1 MSNLREALR
10 QRIERDRLSEERLAA
25 LEALQAQ
32 AERPVSAPTPTFAP
46 TPTPTQHQPWRN
58 RRWALAALP
67 LGLVLIAGLWW
78 WQAPPGELSEANRLA
93 QIADEVAGQ
102 HLHLKPLEV
111 EAADLDQVR
120 RYLNQLDFRPLASD
134 APALADLNLQGG
146 RYCSIQGIPAAQLR
160 LRPDASQGE
169 ASGEDV
175 GVQTLYQARYDP
187 EHHGP
192 LPDRDRG
199 EAPVRLRARGLT
211 VLLWVEAGVVFALV
225 RDD

>member
-1 MSNLREALR
+1 MTAT
-10 QRIERDRLSEERLAA
+10 
-25 LEALQAQ
+25 
-32 AERPVSAPTPTFAP
+32 APGPAS
-46 TPTPTQHQPWRN
+46 TQHQPWRN

-78 WQAPPGELSEANRLA
+78 WQAPPGELSEASRLA

-102 HLHLKPLEV
+102 HLYLKPLEV

-120 RYLNQLDFRPLASD
+120 RYLSQLDFRPLASD

-146 RYCSIQGIPAAQLR
+146 RYCSIQGVPAAQLR

>member
-1 MSNLREALR
+1 MSTLREALR
-10 QRIERDRLSEERLAA
+10 ERIERDRLSEERLAA

-32 AERPVSAPTPTFAP
+32 AERSVLATVPAPSPAP
-46 TPTPTQHQPWRN
+46 NQHPHWRKG
-58 RRWALAALP
+58 RWALAAVP
-67 LGLVLIAGLWW
+67 LLFLLVGVWW
-78 WQAPPGELSEANRLA
+78 WQLPPGELSEADRLA

-102 HLHLKPLEV
+102 HLRLKPLEV

-120 RYLNQLDFRPLASD
+120 RYLSQLDFRPLASD

-146 RYCSIQGIPAAQLR
+146 RYCSIQGVPAAQLR
-160 LRPDASQGE
+160 LRPAASQGKTG
-169 ASGEDV
+169 GEGD

-187 EHHGP
+187 KRHGP

-199 EAPVRLRARGLT
+199 EAPVRLRTRGVT
-211 VLLWVEAGVVFALV
+211 VLLWVEGGLVFALA

>member
-1 MSNLREALR
+1 MSNLREALC

-25 LEALQAQ
+25 LEALQARI
-32 AERPVSAPTPTFAP
+32 ERPVPATAPGPAS
-46 TPTPTQHQPWRN
+46 TQHQPWRN

-67 LGLVLIAGLWW
+67 LGLVLIAGLWR
-78 WQAPPGELSEANRLA
+78 WQAPPRELSEASQLA

-146 RYCSIQGIPAAQLR
+146 RYCSIQGVPAAQLR

-187 EHHGP
+187 ELHGP

-211 VLLWVEAGVVFALV
+211 VLLWVEGGVVFALV

>member
-25 LEALQAQ
+25 LEALQAR
-32 AERPVSAPTPTFAP
+32 AERAVPATAPGPAS
-46 TPTPTQHQPWRN
+46 TQHQPWRT

-67 LGLVLIAGLWW
+67 LVVVLLVVLWW
-78 WQAPPGELSEANRLA
+78 WQFPPPEQSEATRLA

-111 EAADLDQVR
+111 EAGDLDQVR

-146 RYCSIQGIPAAQLR
+146 RYCSIQGVPAAQLR

-211 VLLWVEAGVVFALV
+211 VLLWVEGGVVFALV